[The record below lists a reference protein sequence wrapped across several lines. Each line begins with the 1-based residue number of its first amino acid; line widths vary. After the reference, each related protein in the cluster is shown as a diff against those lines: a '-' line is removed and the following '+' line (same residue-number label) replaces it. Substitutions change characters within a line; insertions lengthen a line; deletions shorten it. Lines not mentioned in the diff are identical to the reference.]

1 MIKDKIA
8 DLVERLQKEQI
19 NILALQSEIHSIK
32 KLHSIKKQGNAYFDF
47 HSDEIQNYKAQINL
61 SKAQINLSLETINFY
76 CDVLK
81 DYVQKKLNSG
91 GVK

>member
-19 NILALQSEIHSIK
+19 NILALQSEIHSVE
-32 KLHSIKKQGNAYFDF
+32 KQGNAYFDF
-47 HSDEIQNYKAQINL
+47 HSDKIQNY
-61 SKAQINLSLETINFY
+61 KAQINLSLETINFY

-91 GVK
+91 GAK